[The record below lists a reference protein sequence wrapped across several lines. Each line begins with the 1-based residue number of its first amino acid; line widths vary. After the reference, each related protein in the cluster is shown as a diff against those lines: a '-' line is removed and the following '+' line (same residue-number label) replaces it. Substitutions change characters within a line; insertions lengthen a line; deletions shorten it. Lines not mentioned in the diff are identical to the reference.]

1 MTARVLLLGTP
12 NSGKSTLFNALTGGA
27 ARTANFPGTTVDV
40 EQGTAQIGGVDVAL
54 LDVPGAFSL
63 APRSPEE
70 QVAAKALLG
79 EPAPDVVV
87 VVLDAPRL
95 QRSLYLASQ
104 ILDLGLPTVIAVNL
118 MDEARAVGRPA
129 DVEGL
134 AKVLGCPVVGTA
146 ARSGE
151 GVQALRAAIG
161 AQLLAR
167 TPCGPVPWPLPPAAA
182 NDLEEVARLVPDE
195 GSGRKRVWAQLAL
208 LSGADLGRSAPF
220 VDEAVARRERAQ
232 KAGRDLDSELIGAR
246 YAWVDSVVPAPAVDP
261 AQPSRSDAI
270 DRVLLHPL
278 WGGLSF
284 ALVMSFVFWL
294 LFAGA
299 EPLVALVEA
308 GVSGVASWATAAFD
322 RLGDGEGVGL
332 ARDFVVNGLIA
343 GVGGVAVFLPQVAL
357 LFGLIA
363 VLEDVGYLARAAQWM
378 DRLLRSAGLPGSA
391 FVPLLSGFACAV
403 PAILATRTMP
413 RFRDRLLTMVTIPL
427 ASCSARLPVYTLVIA
442 ALVPAEHSWER
453 PLALGAMYALSTVVT
468 LVATVVLGRFVI
480 PGHAISELIE
490 LPPYRAPVVSHV
502 ARAIVGRVSDFVN
515 EAGRIIVVASVLLWA
530 LLAFPRQD
538 AEVLVPP
545 AEHAALVGAGADID
559 ALVAQRQ
566 LEQSFGGRL
575 GKAMEPVIA
584 PLGMDWQI
592 GVGLVG
598 AFAAREVFVATLAIV
613 HGVAG
618 DDVEGDL
625 AARLAPNLS
634 IPAGASIMVFFA
646 LSMQCLSTL
655 AVLRKETGGWR
666 WPAAVFAWMT
676 ALAWCA
682 SWLTYQGLGALLG

>member
-1 MTARVLLLGTP
+1 MARVLLLGTP

-27 ARTANFPGTTVDV
+27 ARTANFPGTTVDI
-40 EQGTAQIGGVDVAL
+40 EQATARIADMEVTF

-70 QVAAKALLG
+70 QVASKALLG
-79 EPAPDVVV
+79 EPSPDVVV
-87 VVLDAPRL
+87 IVLDAPRL

-104 ILDLGLPTVIAVNL
+104 ILDLGLPTVVAVNL
-118 MDEARAVGRPA
+118 MDEAKAVGRPA
-129 DVEGL
+129 DVDGL
-134 AKVLGCPVVGTA
+134 KAALGCPVVGTS

-151 GVQALRAAIG
+151 GVDALRTAIG
-161 AQLLAR
+161 AQLMAR
-167 TPCGPVPWPLPPAAA
+167 TPSRPVPWPLPPAAA
-182 NDLEEVARLVPDE
+182 QDLDEVAKLVPDE
-195 GSGRKRVWAQLAL
+195 GAGRKRVWAQLAL
-208 LSGADLGRSAPF
+208 LSGTDLGRPAAF
-220 VDEAVARRERAQ
+220 VDDAVARRTRARQ
-232 KAGRDLDSELIGAR
+232 SGRDLDSELIGAR
-246 YAWVDSVVPAPAVDP
+246 YAWVESLVPTPVVDP
-261 AQPSRSDAI
+261 AKPSRSDVI

-284 ALVMSFVFWL
+284 VVVMSFVFWL

-308 GVSGVASWATAAFD
+308 GVGGVASLATAAFD
-322 RLGDGEGVGL
+322 ELGEGEGVLL
-332 ARDFVVNGLIA
+332 ARNFVVDGLIA
-343 GVGGVAVFLPQVAL
+343 GVGGVVIFLPQVAL

-363 VLEDVGYLARAAQWM
+363 VLEDVGYLARAAHWM
-378 DRLLRSAGLPGSA
+378 DRILRSAGLPGAA

-413 RFRDRLLTMVTIPL
+413 RFRDRLLTMLTIPL
-427 ASCSARLPVYTLVIA
+427 TSCSARLPVYTLVIA
-442 ALVPAEHSWER
+442 ALVPAQNSWSR

-468 LVATVVLGRFVI
+468 LVATVVLGRFVLR
-480 PGHAISELIE
+480 GQASSELIE
-490 LPPYRAPVVSHV
+490 LPPYRAPVASHV

-515 EAGRIIVVASVLLWA
+515 EAGRIIVVASVVLWA
-530 LLAFPRQD
+530 LLAFPRQEAD
-538 AEVLVPP
+538 VLVPP
-545 AEHAALVGAGADID
+545 DEAAALVAAGADVET
-559 ALVAQRQ
+559 LVAQRQ
-566 LEQSFGGRL
+566 LEQSYGGRL
-575 GKAMEPVIA
+575 GKALEPAIA

-613 HGVAG
+613 HGVSG

-625 AARLAPNLS
+625 AARLAPDLS
-634 IPAGASIMVFFA
+634 VPAGASIMVFFA

-676 ALAWCA
+676 VLAWCA
-682 SWLTYQGLGALLG
+682 SWVTFHGLGALLA